1 MSELTSAAVPP
12 PGAGDHVRGSGPEA
26 TVYLDLA
33 CPACAATWDRIRR
46 LGLRLCVR
54 HFPLA
59 AKRPR
64 SPALH
69 AAAEAASRQR
79 ENAFWEMVD
88 SIYGDHGRLDDP
100 HLWDRARALGL
111 DLDRFES
118 DRRSEAVAE
127 RVRADF
133 RGGVRA
139 GVVATP
145 TAFVGSEPIA
155 DRIVE
160 RLAAL

>member
-1 MSELTSAAVPP
+1 MPGVSATVGEQIEALRRV
-12 PGAGDHVRGSGPEA
+12 AGDSAVALIRREPDETIMRMVSGWA
-26 TVYLDLA
+26 RAL
-33 CPACAATWDRIRR
+33 AAT
-46 LGLRLCVR
+46 
-54 HFPLA
+54 
-59 AKRPR
+59 
-64 SPALH
+64 
-69 AAAEAASRQR
+69 
-79 ENAFWEMVD
+79 
-88 SIYGDHGRLDDP
+88 
-100 HLWDRARALGL
+100 RARALGL